1 LATVPPRKTTTEE
14 EEADRVEL
22 AARATAGV
30 IARSNPVR
38 NSAAMIA
45 LQIAECLPDEAG
57 IGYSQR
63 RVLEI
68 RSSESCCTMLVSLHG
83 SL

>member
-1 LATVPPRKTTTEE
+1 LATVPPRKTTTEEEE

-38 NSAAMIA
+38 KSAAIV
-45 LQIAECLPDEAG
+45 LQIAELCLKLESV
-57 IGYSQR
+57 YSRR

-68 RSSESCCTMLVSLHG
+68 RSLVTG
-83 SL
+83 E